1 LPHPRVAIPRHV
13 SSRRWLTGW
22 RERQDAI
29 AIILKAAKRE
39 GLSASRRCRRRDSN
53 PRHADYDSAAL
64 TD

>member
-1 LPHPRVAIPRHV
+1 V

-39 GLSASRRCRRRDSN
+39 GLSAVETMPEEGLEPPTRG
-53 PRHADYDSAAL
+53 L
-64 TD
+64 